1 MARRARQPRIEGYQA
16 SRLTVWWPSGAV
28 TGDWT
33 VVPFGVYAW
42 QWHEYIRGI
51 PATLEYR

>member
-1 MARRARQPRIEGYQA
+1 MAKQPRATRI
-16 SRLTVWWPSGAV
+16 TVWWPSGAV
-28 TGDWT
+28 TGEWT
-33 VVPFGVYAW
+33 VVPFGIYAW